1 MSLIVSVLSV
11 SERKNHAEGNIYQDK
26 REAVL
31 YRGQL
36 WSATYDSNREVTNIF
51 IPYTVKLGGWFSGLG
66 KYKAPPRLTNFPSPL
81 DLSRGVGGAGGSSST
96 RNLLIPCVSN
106 AWNEVQISKTFS
118 KRHGIFGI
126 FYLRICHRKDERN
139 DLVLLSSN
147 WFELYFLLSNTST
160 NDNPF
165 KLFLVSYCCYFN
177 RDKRLSFQ

>member
-1 MSLIVSVLSV
+1 MTCLPIMSLTVSVLSV

-81 DLSRGVGGAGGSSST
+81 DLSRGVGGAGGSSM
-96 RNLLIPCVSN
+96 P
-106 AWNEVQISKTFS
+106 
-118 KRHGIFGI
+118 
-126 FYLRICHRKDERN
+126 
-139 DLVLLSSN
+139 LS
-147 WFELYFLLSNTST
+147 
-160 NDNPF
+160 
-165 KLFLVSYCCYFN
+165 
-177 RDKRLSFQ
+177 